1 MHDYQLE
8 RLNTRSFEQLVQA
21 LGLEIIGKQLMVFG
35 DGPDGGREASFEG
48 LINYPSGE
56 KCWDGCGIV
65 QAKFRQYPDSVAKVN
80 ADWAIKQLN
89 SEFSKFEPR
98 RKSGKQVAR
107 GERICPEY
115 YVFATNLSLSS
126 VAKTGGK
133 DRICSLL
140 DDFKK
145 SHGLKDYAVWDRDQ
159 ICRYLDVY
167 RDIRAT
173 YAAWL
178 LSGDVLAEVADYV
191 RLKKTDFLK
200 TIRRYLEVG
209 LLDDQYAKL
218 SQGGYTDANSIPLSR
233 VFVDLPVKVPNEQEY
248 INSFYEEND
257 LDLSEEELDLNV
269 QERKTFLELFFEEGR
284 QVLKPSVSL
293 DYKVGGT
300 GLRQT
305 AGRVVLIG
313 GPGQGKTT
321 ISQFA
326 CQLYRAAL
334 LQDTSV
340 KRSPEIRDALSHIK
354 NQAGDIPKPKV
365 LRYPLRIDLKKLAE
379 ALAGEGDLPSSS
391 LLDYLVKHISER
403 TDSELSKSEFRKWL
417 SSYPWLMVLDGLDE
431 VPASSNRKRMMDAI
445 RDFVSS
451 EAYDQDADILILA
464 TTRPQGYSDE
474 FDPNFYLH
482 LPLASLNAS
491 EALKYGSRLANAR
504 HPNNN
509 LRVDD
514 LCNALKRAT
523 ENPATVRL
531 MESPLQVTIMLALI
545 EGGGEP
551 PEQRWKLFHDYY
563 DVIYRREK
571 ERNTIFSR
579 ILRTYEPD
587 IHWLHH
593 RAGWLLQQRNAAIGS
608 TGARLS
614 HSEFEKIVE
623 TRLLKRGHSE
633 LEGRAT
639 LVRQIRE
646 AATDR
651 LVFLVGN
658 SVNEIGFEIRSLQE
672 FMAAEHVFS
681 GPESCVLETIREI
694 APHSYWRN
702 VFLFAAGRIFFER
715 EHLTDSLIGIC
726 GRLNEVIV
734 NQERKFTAQ
743 GSRLALAMLEDGV
756 SRNQPEN
763 SRALSRCAARILDV
777 LLPGETLRLTE
788 LFSSE
793 AKEVWNEEL
802 TKKLQMPEDS
812 FPYGLWKLCFDLIRM
827 GNKFAENLMRTDF
840 PWKSANVGVFLSE
853 MFPEI
858 SRIPAEFWTL
868 FKDYV
873 FVHSPVIWSR
883 MFVGER
889 LPESLKFSPIKE
901 LFNIYSQGFENE
913 GVILLDE
920 EGVTTCNALIYNG
933 DRSLARWA
941 ELKNIPKVASADVHP
956 VWGDFHLVSEFARNY
971 SSESLIGQLSLM
983 SGELSWEDELVSDEF
998 PWQINACFVAQ
1009 QSGLSVEEICQVIVG
1024 GGLGCAAD
1032 WERWGAA
1039 FKGGIKISDLGFP
1052 KDKFKLVSDR
1062 HQGIV
1067 FSTNG
1072 WRHSAGGEIRFAVAL
1087 TRSLPHLKADSAAVK
1102 SLLDVC
1108 CFGLR
1113 ECADEWGDGFL
1124 ETIEK
1129 LIEECSN
1136 IGARLPRALVA
1147 AILQSPLGV
1156 DEKMRLV
1163 GLIGSN
1169 VESRSWLSFGERRA
1183 AKVNASCQLLVE
1195 KFGESE
1201 ILDEFFGAISCLPP
1215 LAFLRMMPTGYLRSC
1230 QLRGGLYRQ
1239 AASILRINSLQW
1251 EGVESEI
1258 ATEALLLSSEFPRL
1272 LEELFRFIDLQGLYG
1287 GDIEEV
1293 VVLLLQASCPALSVS
1308 LRHSGLRLL
1317 VKLVERRPAMT
1328 TIPDPLMTK
1337 V

>member
-8 RLNTRSFEQLVQA
+8 RLNTRSFEQLIQA

-35 DGPDGGREASFEG
+35 DGPDGGREASFDG
-48 LINYPSGE
+48 LINYPSGG

-65 QAKFRQYPDSVAKVN
+65 QAKFRQYPDALAKVN

-89 SEFSKFEPR
+89 SELSKFEPR
-98 RKSGKQVAR
+98 RESEKQVVR

-133 DRICSLL
+133 DRICSIL
-140 DDFKK
+140 DNFKK

-159 ICRYLDVY
+159 ICRFLDVY
-167 RDIRAT
+167 RDIRST

-178 LSGDVLAEVADYV
+178 LSGDVLAEVADFV

-209 LLDDQYAKL
+209 LLDDQFAKL
-218 SQGGYTDANSIPLSR
+218 SQGGYTDATAIPLSR
-233 VFVDLPVKVPNEQEY
+233 VFVDLPVKVSNERNYIDSSSDEY
-248 INSFYEEND
+248 DFND
-257 LDLSEEELDLNV
+257 LSDEELDLNE
-269 QERKTFLELFFEEGR
+269 QERVTFLDLFFEEGR
-284 QVLKPSVSL
+284 QVLKPSANFNNKLGSA
-293 DYKVGGT
+293 

-305 AGRVVLIG
+305 AGRVVLVG

-334 LQDTSV
+334 LQEDSA
-340 KRSPEIRDALSHIK
+340 KRSPQVRAALSHIE

-379 ALAGEGDLPSSS
+379 SLAGEGGLSSSS

-403 TDSELSKSEFRKWL
+403 TDCELSKSEFRKWL
-417 SSYPWLMVLDGLDE
+417 SSYPWLIVLDGLDE

-451 EAYDQDADILILA
+451 EVHDEDADILILA

-482 LPLASLNAS
+482 LPLASLNAN
-491 EALKYGSRLANAR
+491 EALKYGSRLASAR

-514 LCNALKRAT
+514 LCSALKRAT

-571 ERNTIFSR
+571 ERNTIFSK

-593 RAGWLLQQRNAAIGS
+593 RAGWVLQQRNAAIGS
-608 TGARLS
+608 TAARLS
-614 HSEFEKIVE
+614 HSEFEEIVE
-623 TRLLKRGHSE
+623 TRLQKRGHSE
-633 LEGRAT
+633 SEGRAT

-658 SVNEIGFEIRSLQE
+658 SANEIGFEIRSLQE
-672 FMAAEHVFS
+672 FMAAEHIFS

-702 VFLFAAGRIFFER
+702 VFLFAAGRIFFEK

-734 NQERKFTAQ
+734 NQERKFIAP

-777 LLPGETLRLTE
+777 LLPDETSRLLE

-802 TKKLQMPEDS
+802 GRRLQVDEGC
-812 FPYGLWKLCFDLIRM
+812 FPYALWKLCLDLVRG
-827 GNKFAENLMRTDF
+827 GNKFAENLMLTGF
-840 PWKSANVGVFLSE
+840 PWKSDSVGVFLSE
-853 MFPEI
+853 VVPEI
-858 SRIPAEFWTL
+858 SRIPSEFWIS
-868 FKDYV
+868 FRNYIY
-873 FVHSPVIWSR
+873 VHSPAIWRR
-883 MFVGER
+883 MFAGEM
-889 LPESLKFSPIKE
+889 LPQSLRFSPIKE
-901 LFNIYSQGFENE
+901 LFNIYSQDFESD
-913 GVILLDE
+913 GITLLDNDGAE
-920 EGVTTCNALIYNG
+920 TCNALVYNG
-933 DRSLARWA
+933 DRRLAQWA
-941 ELKNIPKVASADVHP
+941 ELGNLPEEVSADVHP
-956 VWGDFHLVSEFARNY
+956 VWGDFCLVSEFARNC
-971 SSESLIGQLSLM
+971 SSENLIRQFSLM
-983 SGELSWEDELVSDEF
+983 SSDFSCGESVSGEF
-998 PWQINACFVAQ
+998 PWQINACLIARQLGF
-1009 QSGLSVEEICQVIVG
+1009 SVEEICKVIHG
-1024 GGLGCAAD
+1024 GGLGHVAD

-1039 FKGGIKISDLGFP
+1039 WRGGIRISELGFP
-1052 KDKFKLVSDR
+1052 KDKFKLVSDQ

-1067 FSTNG
+1067 FSANA
-1072 WRHSAGGEIRFAVAL
+1072 WRHSGGVMR
-1087 TRSLPHLKADSAAVK
+1087 RSL
-1102 SLLDVC
+1102 
-1108 CFGLR
+1108 
-1113 ECADEWGDGFL
+1113 
-1124 ETIEK
+1124 
-1129 LIEECSN
+1129 
-1136 IGARLPRALVA
+1136 
-1147 AILQSPLGV
+1147 
-1156 DEKMRLV
+1156 
-1163 GLIGSN
+1163 
-1169 VESRSWLSFGERRA
+1169 
-1183 AKVNASCQLLVE
+1183 
-1195 KFGESE
+1195 
-1201 ILDEFFGAISCLPP
+1201 
-1215 LAFLRMMPTGYLRSC
+1215 
-1230 QLRGGLYRQ
+1230 
-1239 AASILRINSLQW
+1239 
-1251 EGVESEI
+1251 
-1258 ATEALLLSSEFPRL
+1258 LLL
-1272 LEELFRFIDLQGLYG
+1272 
-1287 GDIEEV
+1287 
-1293 VVLLLQASCPALSVS
+1293 
-1308 LRHSGLRLL
+1308 
-1317 VKLVERRPAMT
+1317 
-1328 TIPDPLMTK
+1328 
-1337 V
+1337 